1 MLLTII
7 LMSGVPGSLMAQN
20 KYVAH
25 DDSGE
30 TVVQA
35 VKDYSEE
42 NNLLSKLVK
51 SVLVQDDELLHTIAP
66 DPYRKKIRQYTGK
79 FIRNIDIEVLDAF
92 GGSVDHPKDSV
103 RSWLEETGNS
113 VHLKTKGWII
123 KDMLIFTEGDKFIPF
138 DVKESERIIRLS
150 PYIYDVRI
158 IPQKIRNNPDSVDVI
173 VYVQDKWSINAS
185 ISVRPSQKDGSVSF
199 SDLNFLGFGN
209 EFKGGLT
216 ADPNLPKGWDWN
228 ASYTVNN
235 IENAFLSSTV
245 NYASDQ
251 LHEQYGVSIGR
262 DFFSPIID
270 WAGGIA
276 QNWVNT
282 RYPQYLNSSGIVET
296 VRYDQQ
302 DYWLGYAFDF
312 KKVDTTKENQNKF
325 NVAGRITR
333 TVYSQKP
340 ILDSVDLFQNSTF
353 FLGRIGFANRTFYED
368 QYVFGLGVTEDIPLV
383 QMMAVLFGYDEGSNS
398 SRPYYGIQSG
408 YSLHDDSL
416 GYLYGGFQFGAFQSQ
431 GKWLNRSAL
440 LDLLYFSNLHAVG
453 NWKWRFYVGS
463 NYSYS
468 FDPLSPVGILSIN
481 NENGLRGYSD
491 NYLRGAKKQL
501 LNYEGDFFSP
511 LKLFGF
517 KLAIIMFA
525 DFGMISPNDQSIFSS
540 KVFQGYGVGFRIK
553 NEHLIFPA
561 FQFMFGYYPNIY
573 QADGVR
579 YALFHEGAA
588 YYQFNKFQFSSP
600 ATVSVQ

>member
-1 MLLTII
+1 
-7 LMSGVPGSLMAQN
+7 MSSVSGSLVAQK
-20 KYVAH
+20 KYIAH

-42 NNLLSKLVK
+42 DNIFSKLVK
-51 SVLVQDDELLHTIAP
+51 SVLVQDDELVHTTALDP
-66 DPYRKKIRQYTGK
+66 DRKKIRLYTGK
-79 FIRNIDIEVLDAF
+79 FIRNINIEVLDVF

-113 VHLKTKGWII
+113 VHLNTKEWII
-123 KDMLIFTEGDKFIPF
+123 KDMLIFAEGDKFIPF

-150 PYIYDVRI
+150 PFVYDVRI
-158 IPQKIRNNPDSVDVI
+158 IPQRIKNNPDSVDVL
-173 VYVQDKWSINAS
+173 VYVQDKWTINGSAS
-185 ISVRPSQKDGSVSF
+185 IQPSQKNGSVSL

-209 EFKGGLT
+209 QFKAGL
-216 ADPNLPKGWDWN
+216 AVDHNLPHGWDWN
-228 ASYTVNN
+228 ASYSINN
-235 IENAFLSSTV
+235 IERTFLSSTV

-251 LHEQYGVSIGR
+251 FHEQYGVSIGR

-276 QNWVNT
+276 QDWVNT
-282 RYPQYLNSSGIVET
+282 RYPEYLNPSGLVET
-296 VRYDQQ
+296 VRYNQQ

-312 KKVDTTKENQNKF
+312 RKVDSTKENQNKF
-325 NVAGRITR
+325 NIAGRITR

-340 ILDSVDLFQNSTF
+340 ILDSVDQFQNNTF

-383 QMMAVLFGYDEGSNS
+383 QMIALLFGFDEGSNS
-398 SRPYYGIQSG
+398 SRPYYGIKTG

-416 GYLYGGFQFGAFQSQ
+416 GYLYGGFQFGAFQSG
-431 GKWLNRSAL
+431 GKWLNRSVL
-440 LDLLYFSNLHAVG
+440 LDILYFSNLNAIG
-453 NWKWRFYVGS
+453 NWKWRYYIGS

-468 FDPLSPVGILSIN
+468 FDPLSPQDILNIN
-481 NENGLRGYSD
+481 NGSGLRGFSD
-491 NYLRGAKKQL
+491 NYLKGTKRQL

-511 LKLFGF
+511 LKLVGF

-525 DFGMISPNDQSIFSS
+525 DFGMISSNDRSMFTS
-540 KVFQGYGVGFRIK
+540 KVFQGYGVGFRIQ
-553 NEHLIFPA
+553 NEHLIFPS
-561 FQFMFGYYPNIY
+561 FQFMFGFYPNIY
-573 QADGVR
+573 QADGVH
-579 YALFHEGAA
+579 YALFHESTT

-600 ATVSVQ
+600 TIVSVQ